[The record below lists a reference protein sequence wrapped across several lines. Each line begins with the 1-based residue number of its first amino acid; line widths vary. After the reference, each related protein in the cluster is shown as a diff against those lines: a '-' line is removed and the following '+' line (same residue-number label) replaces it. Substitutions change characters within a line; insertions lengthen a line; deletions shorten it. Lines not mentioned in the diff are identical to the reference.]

1 MAVKNKR
8 IKTYRCFTS
17 EQRKSYEAL
26 TDKQRLYVDYRG
38 KGYNKSN
45 AYRMAGYDSR
55 NPAQAAY
62 MMEHTN
68 KVIGDLIGILE
79 RQGRVES
86 LIEEDS
92 PLNQT
97 INALAEQE
105 GAEQVIQKIEG
116 ADSETAKRI
125 QFYRD
130 IISGKIKTVKKI
142 KRYNAKGALIDTR
155 IEEQND
161 LDVKMRARREL
172 DKILGLNQVID
183 LDKLQIGGIT
193 VNIVDASKKDEVEDE
208 RNKINIDPTNIEEIS
223 ETETEEK
230 EAEASPADTF
240 YEATEQGGDSN

>member
-1 MAVKNKR
+1 
-8 IKTYRCFTS
+8 
-17 EQRKSYEAL
+17 
-26 TDKQRLYVDYRG
+26 
-38 KGYNKSN
+38 
-45 AYRMAGYDSR
+45 MAGYDSR

-86 LIEEDS
+86 LTEEDS

-142 KRYNAKGALIDTR
+142 KRYNAKGALIDTK

-161 LDVKMRARREL
+161 LDVKMKARKEL

-193 VNIVDASKKDEVEDE
+193 VNIVDANKKDEVDDE
-208 RNKINIDPTNIEEIS
+208 RNKINNDPTNIEEIS
-223 ETETEEK
+223 R
-230 EAEASPADTF
+230 D
-240 YEATEQGGDSN
+240 